1 MTSLV
6 SFLKVL
12 VNVNL
17 IHLSLEQGKRS
28 NPPTKGLLESSTLKT
43 DKQDKILPM
52 FFFSKIKQTPAQCFK
67 ITFSQHRKK
76 DLHQAETRLAT
87 TQRFLFPL
95 LDGFLENL
103 PASESNGVLHWQKG
117 QHHNPSNHSNHNL
130 YFCSSVPSTEN

>member
-43 DKQDKILPM
+43 DKQDKILPI

-76 DLHQAETRLAT
+76 DLHQAGNKIGNYSKVP
-87 TQRFLFPL
+87 FPF
-95 LDGFLENL
+95 DGFLENL